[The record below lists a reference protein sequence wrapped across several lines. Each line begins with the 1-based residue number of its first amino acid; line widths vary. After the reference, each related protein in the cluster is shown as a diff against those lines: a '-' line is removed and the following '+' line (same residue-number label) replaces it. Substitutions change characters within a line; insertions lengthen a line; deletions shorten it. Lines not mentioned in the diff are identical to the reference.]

1 MPKVYLSD
9 AQRESDLI
17 KQNLTL
23 LQGKLTCS
31 QMGKIIGVSKSTYIN
46 RLKSPT
52 QLTIQEV
59 NKLCKH
65 FHISVTSFLTE
76 KLTWQ

>member
-1 MPKVYLSD
+1 MPKIYLT
-9 AQRESDLI
+9 ESQKENDLI

-23 LQGKLTCS
+23 LQGRLTCA
-31 QMGKIIGVSKSTYIN
+31 QMGKIIGVSKSTYLN

-76 KLTWQ
+76 RLTWQ

>member
-1 MPKVYLSD
+1 MPRVYLTE
-9 AQRESDLI
+9 AQKENDLI
-17 KQNLTL
+17 KQNLVL
-23 LQGKLTCS
+23 LQGRLTCS
-31 QMGKIIGVSKSTYIN
+31 QMGKIIGVSKSTYLN

-65 FHISVTSFLTE
+65 FHVSVTSFLTE